1 MKTSKIRILLIFTL
15 VFIITFSIIPSVLAK
30 PRKTYITE
38 FLYECEI
45 HDEGFS
51 NSVDNDDDVLEDA
64 TAYAL
69 EILEEF
75 DLLKT
80 EEFFQNEE
88 NPFEITKKEINSTDL
103 TEELEDKAENEV
115 ESGDPDI
122 YKLYFLL
129 KSLEI
134 LEDTNEDYEVSS
146 SVKSKIRDFTDSLL
160 QNGGGYAA
168 SKTSTSATMASTY
181 FALKIYDL
189 LDKDYANE
197 SITKNWIRSCYN
209 GDGGY
214 GSNIDS
220 SSTILNTYYAIFSM
234 DEIEDV
240 DDLSGKDSTIDYLQ
254 SFYEDDE
261 NDEENYGGYY
271 PDDNAE
277 YTMISSTFYCVM
289 GISLIDDGE
298 LEDEEETLEW
308 ILNRQNFKDGGF
320 KDIDDGN
327 EQKYSSVINS
337 YYALEII
344 NLLDADS
351 VSLNEEIF
359 MVEFNY
365 WILVGLLVALG
376 VVAVAIIIIR
386 RKRRL

>member
-1 MKTSKIRILLIFTL
+1 
-15 VFIITFSIIPSVLAK
+15 VTFSIIPSVLAK
-30 PRKTYITE
+30 PRKTYITD

-45 HDEGFS
+45 EDEGFS
-51 NSVDNDDDVLEDA
+51 SSVENDDDMSEEA

-69 EILEEF
+69 EIL
-75 DLLKT
+75 D
-80 EEFFQNEE
+80 Q
-88 NPFEITKKEINSTDL
+88 FEILQKKDLFGTVENEINTTDL
-103 TEELEDKAENEV
+103 PEELEDRAKSEAA
-115 ESGDPDI
+115 SGDPDI

-134 LEDTNEDYEVSS
+134 LEDNNEDYEVSS
-146 SVKSKIRDFTDSLL
+146 SVKGGIRTFVDSLL
-160 QNGGGYAA
+160 QNGGGYAP
-168 SKTSTSATMASTY
+168 SKTSDSATMASTY

-189 LDKDYANE
+189 LDKDYANK
-197 SITKNWIRSCYN
+197 SITKNWVRSCQN
-209 GDGGY
+209 SDGGY
-214 GSNIDS
+214 GGSIDS

-240 DDLSGKDSTIDYLQ
+240 DDLSNQDSTIDYLQ
-254 SFYEDDE
+254 SFLEDNE
-261 NDEENYGGYY
+261 NDAVNYGGYY
-271 PDDNAE
+271 PDDDAE
-277 YTMISSTFYCVM
+277 NTMISSTFYCIM

-320 KDIDDGN
+320 KDIDDGS
-327 EQKYSSVINS
+327 EQKYSSVVNS

-365 WILVGLLVALG
+365 WILVGLLVAIG

-386 RKRRL
+386 RKRRI

>member
-1 MKTSKIRILLIFTL
+1 MKTSKIRMLIIFTL

-30 PRKTYITE
+30 PRKTYITD

-45 HDEGFS
+45 EDEGFS
-51 NSVDNDDDVLEDA
+51 NSVENNDDVSEEA

-69 EILEEF
+69 EILDEF
-75 DLLKT
+75 DLL
-80 EEFFQNEE
+80 Q
-88 NPFEITKKEINSTDL
+88 KKDLFGTVEHEVNTTDL
-103 TEELEDKAENEV
+103 PEDLEDSAKSKAG
-115 ESGDPDI
+115 SGDPDI

-129 KSLEI
+129 KSLEL
-134 LEDTNEDYEVSS
+134 LEDTNKDYEVSS
-146 SVKSKIRDFTDSLL
+146 SLKSKINAFVDSLL

-189 LDKDYANE
+189 LDEDYASK
-197 SITKNWIRSCYN
+197 SITKTWITSCQN
-209 GDGGY
+209 SDGGY
-214 GSNIDS
+214 GGSIDS
-220 SSTILNTYYAIFSM
+220 SSTILNTYYAILSM
-234 DEIEDV
+234 DEIDDV
-240 DDLSGKDSTIDYLQ
+240 DELSGKDSTIDYLQ
-254 SFYEDDE
+254 SFFEDNE
-261 NDEENYGGYY
+261 NDADNYGGYY
-271 PDDNAE
+271 PDDDAE
-277 YTMISSTFYCVM
+277 NTMISSTFYCIM

-298 LEDEEETLEW
+298 LQDEEETLKW

-320 KDIDDGN
+320 KDIDDGS
-327 EQKYSSVINS
+327 EQKYSSVVNS

-365 WILVGLLVALG
+365 WILVGLLVAIG

-386 RKRRL
+386 RKRRI